1 MADLGLRQPSE
12 AALLK
17 LQAALPAGA
26 RERAEFARRRIL
38 IDTRG
43 WRDPAESVAL
53 LPLVLDALWRVR
65 KLRFLYAR
73 EGCDPAGRVGD
84 PLGLVAKGSTWYLV
98 ARVEGEI
105 RTYRVSRMREAAA
118 LGEPAGRPAD
128 FDLAAYWESSAA
140 EFREQLPRY
149 YATFLVEAAV
159 MRWARYRGWRLE
171 EETPDGG
178 RVRIRLRFDI
188 EEEALQFALSFGP
201 DLEVVEPAELRGKV
215 LASAEGILRA
225 AGRLQ

>member
-1 MADLGLRQPSE
+1 
-12 AALLK
+12 
-17 LQAALPAGA
+17 
-26 RERAEFARRRIL
+26 
-38 IDTRG
+38 
-43 WRDPAESVAL
+43 
-53 LPLVLDALWRVR
+53 
-65 KLRFLYAR
+65 
-73 EGCDPAGRVGD
+73 
-84 PLGLVAKGSTWYLV
+84 
-98 ARVEGEI
+98 
-105 RTYRVSRMREAAA
+105 
-118 LGEPAGRPAD
+118 
-128 FDLAAYWESSAA
+128 
-140 EFREQLPRY
+140 
-149 YATFLVEAAV
+149 

>member
-105 RTYRVSRMREAAA
+105 RTYRVSRMREPPPWTNPRSAPRTSIWRHIGNA
-118 LGEPAGRPAD
+118 PRR
-128 FDLAAYWESSAA
+128 SSANS
-140 EFREQLPRY
+140 FRATTPRS
-149 YATFLVEAAV
+149 
-159 MRWARYRGWRLE
+159 WSK
-171 EETPDGG
+171 P
-178 RVRIRLRFDI
+178 
-188 EEEALQFALSFGP
+188 Q
-201 DLEVVEPAELRGKV
+201 
-215 LASAEGILRA
+215 
-225 AGRLQ
+225 